1 MTVDGE
7 AVNPPNGDG
16 EDSRDEMRETRL
28 ELKLCKALA
37 ALNPPHELSGYLHTR
52 VADLLRKLRR
62 NDAMDED
69 VTHPADLTD
78 DELKQAAGIVR
89 AIRAL
94 PSSAG
99 RYQGGTGLRVAL
111 GGYALDLAD
120 EIATRTQQG
129 TQP

>member
-1 MTVDGE
+1 
-7 AVNPPNGDG
+7 
-16 EDSRDEMRETRL
+16 MRR
-28 ELKLCKALA
+28 
-37 ALNPPHELSGYLHTR
+37 H
-52 VADLLRKLRR
+52 DL
-62 NDAMDED
+62 MDED
-69 VTHPADLTD
+69 VTQPADLTD
-78 DELKQAAGIVR
+78 AELKEAAGIVR

-129 TQP
+129 TQSPQTWCMIPLDP